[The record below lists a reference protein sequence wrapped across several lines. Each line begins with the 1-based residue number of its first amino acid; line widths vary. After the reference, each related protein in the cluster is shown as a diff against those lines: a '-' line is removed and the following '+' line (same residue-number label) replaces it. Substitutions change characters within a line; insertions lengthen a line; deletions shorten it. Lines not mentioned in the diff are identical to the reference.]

1 MIKRIFDILF
11 SLFSLIIL
19 SPFFIIIA
27 LLIKIDSKG
36 GIFFLQER
44 VGYKSK
50 IFKIIKFRS
59 MYNNCN
65 NHNNLITIDN
75 DQRITKIGMVLRKY
89 KIDEIPQLINV
100 LIGEMSLV
108 GPRPEVSKFVKLYP
122 KESIKTIFSVRPGI
136 TDLASLKYRYESELL
151 SNNSNPEEYYIN
163 HILPEKVK
171 LYKYYAKNNNFILDI
186 FIILKTIISIF

>member
-59 MYNNCN
+59 MYINCN